1 MVANDIDNKKVT
13 SNMRR
18 ENEFIM
24 YPKATQEK
32 VQQERQPDVLLRKT
46 DDVQSET

>member
-18 ENEFIM
+18 ENEFINV
-24 YPKATQEK
+24 PQSDTRKGTTRTTTICTIEK
-32 VQQERQPDVLLRKT
+32 N
-46 DDVQSET
+46 